1 MTRLAT
7 FVADLIRMERVAQA
21 TEIKVMQSAAFR
33 EAYLEL
39 APEFER
45 TTGHRLVTLWVP
57 SVQMLNRL
65 KGGETVDVVILSSS
79 SLDELID
86 AGMIARDSKV
96 DLARSGVG
104 VAVRAGAPRPD
115 ISSANAVKRAL
126 LAAKG
131 IAYSTGP
138 SGIFLAGLFE
148 RMGIAEQ
155 LKPKLKQVQGEPAGG
170 VVARGEADLAF
181 QQVSELLPVAG
192 IDLVGPL
199 PPDIQ
204 KITTFAAGLGIA
216 AKEPDAGR
224 ALIRFLNAPAAV
236 PVIRK
241 KGMEPA

>member
-1 MTRLAT
+1 
-7 FVADLIRMERVAQA
+7 MERMAQA
-21 TEIKVMQSAAFR
+21 TEIKVMQSAAFK

-45 TTGHRLVTLWVP
+45 TTGHKLATLWVP
-57 SVQMLNRL
+57 SVQMMNRL
-65 KGGETVDVVILSSS
+65 RSGETVDVVILSASA
-79 SLDELID
+79 LDELVQ
-86 AGMIARDSKV
+86 AGRVVPGSRV

-104 VAVRAGAPRPD
+104 VAVRAGAPQPD
-115 ISSANAVKRAL
+115 ISSAEAVKRAL
-126 LAAKG
+126 LGAKG

-138 SGIFLAGLFE
+138 SGLYLASLFE
-148 RMGIAEQ
+148 RMGIADQ
-155 LKPKLKQVQGEPAGG
+155 LKPRLRQVQGEPAGG

-204 KITTFAAGLGIA
+204 KITTFAAGICVG
-216 AKEPDAGR
+216 AKKPDAGQ
-224 ALIRFLNAPAAV
+224 ALIRFLTAPGAA

>member
-1 MTRLAT
+1 MAH
-7 FVADLIRMERVAQA
+7 A
-21 TEIKVMQSAAFR
+21 TEIKVMQSAAFK

-57 SVQMLNRL
+57 SVQMMNRL
-65 KGGETVDVVILSSS
+65 KGGETVDVVILSASA
-79 SLDELID
+79 LDELTQ
-86 AGMIARDSKV
+86 AGRVVPGSRV

-104 VAVRAGAPRPD
+104 VAVRAGAPKPD
-115 ISSANAVKRAL
+115 ISSAEAVKRAL
-126 LAAKG
+126 LAAKA

-138 SGIFLAGLFE
+138 SGIYLAGLFE
-148 RMGIAEQ
+148 RMGIAGQ
-155 LKPKLKQVQGEPAGG
+155 LKPKLRRVQGEPAGG

-181 QQVSELLPVAG
+181 QQVCELLPVAG
-192 IDLVGPL
+192 IDFVGPL

-204 KITTFAAGLGIA
+204 TITTFSAGLCVG
-216 AKEPDAGR
+216 AKEPDAAR
-224 ALIRFLNAPAAV
+224 ELVRFLTAPAAA

>member
-1 MTRLAT
+1 
-7 FVADLIRMERVAQA
+7 MERMAQA
-21 TEIKVMQSAAFR
+21 TEIKVMQSAAFK

-45 TTGHRLVTLWVP
+45 ATGHKLVTLWVP
-57 SVQMLNRL
+57 SVQMTNRL
-65 KGGETVDVVILSSS
+65 KGGETVDVVILSAS
-79 SLDELID
+79 SLDELIQ
-86 AGMIARDSKV
+86 AGRVVPGSRV
-96 DLARSGVG
+96 DLARSGIG
-104 VAVRAGAPRPD
+104 VAVRSGAPKPD
-115 ISSANAVKRAL
+115 ISSGETVKRAL
-126 LAAKG
+126 LNAKA

-138 SGIFLAGLFE
+138 SGIYLASLFE
-148 RMGIAEQ
+148 RMGIADQ
-155 LKPKLKQVQGEPAGG
+155 LKPKLRRVQGEPAGG

-204 KITTFAAGLGIA
+204 KITTFSAGICVG
-216 AKEPDAGR
+216 AKEPDAAK
-224 ALIRFLNAPAAV
+224 ALIHFLTAPAAA